1 MIELRVGSDG
11 TVRLIYQE
19 SIDLRPLG
27 SMEIRRASRVEPIAG
42 GRWIAD
48 LTLSGG
54 PILGPLESR
63 SEALAVEF
71 EWLEAAGFPQLH
83 ANTRHG

>member
-11 TVRLIYQE
+11 TVRMIYQE

-27 SMEIRRASRVEPIAG
+27 SMEIRRASRVEPIEG

-54 PILGPLESR
+54 PILGPLETR
-63 SEALAVEF
+63 SEALAVEVA
-71 EWLEAAGFPQLH
+71 WLQS
-83 ANTRHG
+83 HG